1 MVYPMLFWQ
10 SDGKYRAK
18 RNIWDLFPYPELAR
32 RFWVDDYKLIDLQ
45 QIPDEEF
52 VKRPWAGFFQ
62 LVTKYLKHRDF
73 LKKLDD
79 YGGKML
85 KIIFVKNNGKPFLV
99 NVVRY
104 ALTQVDK
111 SDTIELSNVLKKHLK
126 EVDQI
131 MGTFAQEL
139 IQEGLNQGISQGAH
153 QEKQEIA
160 KNLLKMGIPAADVA
174 RATGLSVS
182 EVEKLKVRL

>member
-45 QIPDEEF
+45 QIPDEELT
-52 VKRPWAGFFQ
+52 KRPWAGLFQ
-62 LVTKYLKHRDF
+62 LVTKYVKRRNF

-79 YGGKML
+79 SGGKLL
-85 KIIFVKNNGKPFLV
+85 KLIVVENNGKAFLV

-104 ALTQVDK
+104 VLTVVDK
-111 SDTIELSNVLKKHLK
+111 SGKVELENVLKKHLNQGN
-126 EVDQI
+126 EI
-131 MGTFAQEL
+131 MGNVAQEL
-139 IQEGLNQGISQGAH
+139 IQEGISQGAH
-153 QEKQEIA
+153 QKEQEIA